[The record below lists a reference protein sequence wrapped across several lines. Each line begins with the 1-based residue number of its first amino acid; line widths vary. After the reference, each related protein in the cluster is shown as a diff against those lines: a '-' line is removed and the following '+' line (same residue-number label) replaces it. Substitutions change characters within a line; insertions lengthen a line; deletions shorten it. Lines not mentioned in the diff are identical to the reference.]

1 MYVINLDVKE
11 SKEIHWVSLFIEVN
25 TALYFD
31 SFGIEYITQEVLN
44 KIWESEI
51 NQLFTIYLKYKITI
65 PLCVDHIV
73 LLS

>member
-1 MYVINLDVKE
+1 MINLDVKE

-44 KIWESEI
+44 KI
-51 NQLFTIYLKYKITI
+51 
-65 PLCVDHIV
+65 
-73 LLS
+73 